1 MIGAAVRLILAC
13 SVAAGACGASAKG
26 PAQPSGPLRFE
37 CRLAM
42 LIQPQN
48 QVTDFTPVT
57 ISFVADKGALRDIH
71 VVDLGGI
78 LYPGGNFR
86 FVHKP
91 DVISMEA
98 VDMPAER
105 PGRWSG
111 TVEKKMFKLKL
122 ASGPL
127 EEAVT
132 MGIGRAP
139 VKASGRHGLIWNA
152 SHQPEGSPR
161 PISGSGI
168 GNCAPGQAQ
177 GNSK

>member
-1 MIGAAVRLILAC
+1 MIGAVRLILAC
-13 SVAAGACGASAKG
+13 SVAAGACGASAKS
-26 PAQPSGPLRFE
+26 PAQPSGPIRFE

-57 ISFVADKGALRDIH
+57 ISFVADKGILRNIR
-71 VVDLGGI
+71 VVDAGGI
-78 LYPGGNFR
+78 LYPGGNFK
-86 FVHKP
+86 FVRKP

-98 VDMPAER
+98 VEMPAER

-111 TVEKKMFKLKL
+111 TVEKKMYKLTL

-132 MGIGRAP
+132 MGLGRTAL
-139 VKASGRHGLIWNA
+139 KANGRHGLVWNA

-161 PISGSGI
+161 PLSGSGV
-168 GNCAPGQAQ
+168 GNCAPAEAQ